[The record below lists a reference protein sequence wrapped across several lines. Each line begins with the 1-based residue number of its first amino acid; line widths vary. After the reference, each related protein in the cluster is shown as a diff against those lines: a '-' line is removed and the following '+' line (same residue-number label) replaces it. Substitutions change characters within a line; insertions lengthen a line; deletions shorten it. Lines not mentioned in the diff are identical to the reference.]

1 MNLNHWEDDARKP
14 SSALLWWLILAFA
27 AFVAWASF
35 FEINHAVRTTGQ
47 VISSARTQVIQV
59 ADGGVISGLHVQEG
73 QSVKAGQLLATLEK
87 ERAQAGFDE
96 GRSRIMALRAALLRL
111 QAEVQGTVPQF
122 GKAYAP
128 YPGIVQAQMGLFQ
141 QRLSSMKAELDT
153 LNDSL
158 VLSQRELDMNQKL
171 FKSGDVSEVDVL
183 RSKRAVSEVEGRM
196 VAVRNKYLQEAR
208 TDMSK
213 TEDELASQEH
223 KLSERESVLSHTDI
237 TAPMAGIVK
246 YLRVTTLGG
255 VLRPGDELL
264 QIAPT
269 GDELIIEGKV
279 TPADIGQLKMGQTAQ
294 VKIDAFDSSIYGGLQ
309 GELVFISPDTLNET
323 APNGQSMAYFRVRVK
338 VLPQQSNPK
347 AAQILVK
354 PGMTASLDIM
364 VGERTVM
371 NYLLKPLVKSFSGA
385 MTER

>member
-1 MNLNHWEDDARKP
+1 
-14 SSALLWWLILAFA
+14 
-27 AFVAWASF
+27 
-35 FEINHAVRTTGQ
+35 
-47 VISSARTQVIQV
+47 
-59 ADGGVISGLHVQEG
+59 
-73 QSVKAGQLLATLEK
+73 
-87 ERAQAGFDE
+87 
-96 GRSRIMALRAALLRL
+96 L

-122 GKAYAP
+122 GKAFAP

-141 QRLSSMKAELDT
+141 QRLNSMKAELDT

-171 FKSGDVSEVDVL
+171 LKSGDVSEVDVL

-208 TDMSK
+208 TDMTR
-213 TEDELASQEH
+213 TEEDLASQEH

-279 TPADIGQLKMGQTAQ
+279 TPADIGQLQLGQTAQ
-294 VKIDAFDSSIYGGLQ
+294 VKIDAFDASIYGGLN

-371 NYLLKPLVKSFSGA
+371 NYLLKPLVKTFSGA